1 MSSDPTPAAPPK
13 RLATREMPSD
23 GQPADYGIEVAGLN
37 HWYIS
42 GDTKHH
48 ALVDNNLQITRG
60 EIVIMTGPSGS
71 GKTTLLTLIG
81 GLRTIQQGE
90 IRLRVNPIVAPQGQS
105 ELRQLARL
113 SATDLVHLRRD
124 IGFIFQT
131 HNLFP

>member
-1 MSSDPTPAAPPK
+1 MATGEQPT
-13 RLATREMPSD
+13 E
-23 GQPADYGIEVAGLN
+23 GHPADFGIEVSGLN

-48 ALVDNNLQITRG
+48 ALVENNLQITRG

-90 IRLRVNPIVAPQGQS
+90 IRLRVNPIVAPQSQS
-105 ELRQLARL
+105 ELRPSSAAFGDRNGSPAARHRLYL
-113 SATDLVHLRRD
+113 SD
-124 IGFIFQT
+124 
-131 HNLFP
+131 P